1 MPYTINFTD
10 LIEKGSITIE
20 DNTINQNT
28 DLTFPG
34 KNYTAYGSA
43 ISENFLH
50 LLENFANNTQPTKPV
65 QGQLW
70 YDTTVGT
77 EQLKVYDGTSW
88 VPSGGLKR
96 ATTAPEAGNSI
107 TGDLW
112 VDTDN
117 QQLYLFTGSGW
128 ILVGPNYSDGLT
140 TGATPLQ
147 VRGQDNID
155 YSILQIEVNAIPVAI
170 VAADQ
175 FSPKAAIS
183 GFSTIYPGINL
194 SSANV
199 AGVGVP
205 KFFGVSEKAQNLIV
219 NNVVVPSTSF
229 MRSDIISTT
238 NQQIRIKNDRGL
250 LLGSGN
256 QLTLEIE
263 GETGVISHN
272 TSGSSLD
279 LRVNNAGVTKTVIRV
294 DSTTNVGIN
303 NPAPEESLDV
313 TGSVKVSDRLYVNST
328 LESVS
333 STTGALVVKGGTG
346 IAGNLNIAGSST
358 ILGSLTTTNISP
370 DGTNTRTIGSALNKY
385 SNVYSTTFTGNL
397 SGNISGSSARAG
409 AADKL
414 SSSTNFSMTGDISAN
429 TIVFDGQV
437 GGNSKV
443 FTTSV
448 SNAFISNKQNISTTI
463 NTDEF
468 IFNRAEANTGYDTG
482 LYKVSRRNLLKSVPT
497 NPPGVILPYAGLTAP
512 PNWLLCD
519 GSEISQIEYPVLFE
533 LFQFTFKSTQDLS
546 DNGVLYFALP
556 DLRGRMTL
564 GLDNMGGTSANV
576 VAGLRASELGNAGG
590 AESAIIEVENLPE
603 HEHDLEVEGTQFY
616 AIYDGAKG
624 PESPQTSIVYDAPTG
639 TGQGQAV
646 ATSGGVAGNTGNA
659 LDIMNPYLA
668 LNYIIYTGNDLL

>member
-1 MPYTINFTD
+1 MPYNINFTD
-10 LIEKGSITIE
+10 LIEKGSITVE
-20 DNTINQNT
+20 DNTINQST

-34 KNYTAYGSA
+34 KNYVAYGTA

-50 LLENFANNTQPTKPV
+50 LLENFANITEPSKPV

-70 YDTTVGT
+70 YDTTIGI

-88 VPSGGLKR
+88 VPSGGLKK

-128 ILVGPNYSDGLT
+128 ILVGPSYSDGLS
-140 TGATPLQ
+140 TGATPVQ

-155 YSILQIEVNAIPVAI
+155 YSILQIEVNAVPVAI
-170 VAADQ
+170 VATSQ
-175 FSPKAAIS
+175 FNPKAAIS
-183 GFSTIYPGINL
+183 GFGTIYPGINL

-205 KFFGVSEKAQNLIV
+205 KYFGISEKAQNLIV
-219 NNVVVPSTSF
+219 NNTVVPATSF

-238 NQQIRIKNDRGL
+238 TQQIRIKNDRGL
-250 LLGSGN
+250 LVGSGN

-263 GETGVISHN
+263 GETGVIRH
-272 TSGSSLD
+272 TAIGSSLD
-279 LRVNNAGVTKTVIRV
+279 FRVNDAGTTKTAIRI

-303 NPAPEESLDV
+303 NAAPTESLDV
-313 TGSVKVSDRLYVNST
+313 TGSIKLSDQLYVNGT
-328 LESVS
+328 LQSIS
-333 STTGALVVKGGTG
+333 SADGALVVKGGAG
-346 IAGNLNIAGSST
+346 IAGNLNVAGSGN
-358 ILGSLTTTNISP
+358 ILGALTVANINP
-370 DGTNTRTIGSALNKY
+370 DSNNIRTVGSSLNKF
-385 SNVYSTTFTGNL
+385 SNVYSTMFTGNL
-397 SGNISGSSARAG
+397 TGNISGSSSRSG

-443 FTTSV
+443 FTTAV
-448 SNAFISNKQNISTTI
+448 SNAFISNKQNIASTI

-468 IFNRAEANTGYDTG
+468 LFNRAESGTGYDTG
-482 LYKVSRRNLLKSVPT
+482 LYKVSKRNLLKTVPT

-512 PNWLLCD
+512 DFWLLCD
-519 GSEISQIEYPVLFE
+519 GREISQLVYPILFE
-533 LFQFTFKSTQDLS
+533 LFGFTYKATQDLS
-546 DNGVLYFALP
+546 DNGEVYFALP
-556 DLRGRMTL
+556 DLRGRGVL
-564 GLDNMGGTSANV
+564 GLDNMGSAPANR
-576 VAGLRASELGNAGG
+576 VAGLRASELGNSGG
-590 AESAIIEVENLPE
+590 SESATIEIENLPE

-624 PESPQTSIVYDAPTG
+624 PESPQSSIVYDAPTG

-646 ATSGGVAGNTGNA
+646 ATSGGVAGDTGTP
-659 LDIMNPYLA
+659 LDIMNPFLA
-668 LNYIIYTGNDLL
+668 LNYIIYTGNDEL